1 MEKLINIDEA
11 RKNDIIVASIEK
23 QMPCVLTRRTEQGWQ
38 PSKSH
43 FLASPDTVGRLFVST
58 DAGTDLH
65 ASAPLSQGERVG
77 LTFRRGHKKCMCAT
91 IVTDTKTSTTNC
103 DGEDVPCV
111 ELQWPEALQ
120 ELQRRV
126 YHRATPPGRRVHVRF
141 WAGGVAGRSQAE
153 SLERGLFSGVMLDLS
168 AGGISI
174 LTVDVAPDTFVIG
187 DTLGCAFCPKPRAET
202 LVLDA
207 TFRHLDRLPDGGL
220 ALGLQFVGL
229 ETSERGRHMLSCLAG
244 IVTEYQRGHARQ
256 ERSKLAGNFAKS

>member
-11 RKNDIIVASIEK
+11 RKNDIVAASIEK
-23 QMPCVLTRRTEQGWQ
+23 QMPCVLTRRTTQGWC

-43 FLASPDTVGRLFVST
+43 FLASPDTVGRLFLS
-58 DAGTDLH
+58 AASGTGLH
-65 ASAPLSQGERVG
+65 GCAPLVPGERVG

-91 IVTDTKTSTTNC
+91 IVLDSNTDVANG
-103 DGEDVPCV
+103 DGERVPCV

-126 YHRATPPGRRVHVRF
+126 YHRATPPGRRIHVRF
-141 WAGGVAGRSQAE
+141 WPGGVAGRTAAE
-153 SLERGLFSGVMLDLS
+153 SLEQGICSGVMLDLS

-174 LTVDVAPDTFVIG
+174 LAVDVAPDTFVVG
-187 DTLGCAFCPKPRAET
+187 DTLGCAFCPKPRGET

-207 TFRHLDRLPDGGL
+207 TFRHLDRQADGSM
-220 ALGLQFVGL
+220 AVGLQFVGL
-229 ETSERGRHMLSCLAG
+229 ETTDHGRHMLSCLAG

-256 ERSKLAGNFAKS
+256 QRTKLAGNFASS